1 MRSTKGF
8 AVAGLAVAVWA
19 GSAVAM
25 GSAHEAAAAGK
36 AGAKGG
42 GTCLNKA
49 ASGTN
54 TTVDGAKFQAWEAV
68 LQATDWGMWSTF
80 MASGAGIGT
89 APGYKVSN
97 VKSSCAK
104 GGIGYSCKMQ
114 ATLCR

>member
-1 MRSTKGF
+1 MRAFKLFT
-8 AVAGLAVAVWA
+8 VASLAM
-19 GSAVAM
+19 SALIICGAPEV
-25 GSAHEAAAAGK
+25 AAAG
-36 AGAKGG
+36 KGG

-97 VKSSCAK
+97 LKSSCTK
-104 GGIGYSCKMQ
+104 GGIGHSCKIQ
-114 ATLCR
+114 ATLCK

>member
-1 MRSTKGF
+1 MRTTNRFTVTGLIVS
-8 AVAGLAVAVWA
+8 GLAISALA
-19 GSAVAM
+19 IGSAP
-25 GSAHEAAAAGK
+25 EASAAG
-36 AGAKGG
+36 KGG

-68 LQATDWGMWSTF
+68 LQATDWGMWSAF

-114 ATLCR
+114 ATLCK

>member
-1 MRSTKGF
+1 MHTSKALGL
-8 AVAGLAVAVWA
+8 AGLAIAA
-19 GSAVAM
+19 LAFGGSPQV
-25 GSAHEAAAAGK
+25 AAAGK
-36 AGAKGG
+36 G

-54 TTVDGAKFQAWEAV
+54 STVDGAKFQAWEAV
-68 LQATDWGMWSTF
+68 LQATDWGMWTKF
-80 MASGAGIGT
+80 LASGASIGV

-114 ATLCR
+114 ATLCK

>member
-1 MRSTKGF
+1 MGITKGV
-8 AVAGLAVAVWA
+8 AATGLLMAGLAMATLTV
-19 GSAVAM
+19 SAPD
-25 GSAHEAAAAGK
+25 AAAAG
-36 AGAKGG
+36 KGG

-80 MASGAGIGT
+80 MASGAGIGV

-104 GGIGYSCKMQ
+104 GGIGYTCKIQ
-114 ATLCR
+114 ATLCK

>member
-1 MRSTKGF
+1 MRMSKALGIASLAIAALAF
-8 AVAGLAVAVWA
+8 AGLP
-19 GSAVAM
+19 
-25 GSAHEAAAAGK
+25 EAAAAS
-36 AGAKGG
+36 KGS

-54 TTVDGAKFQAWEAV
+54 STVDGAKFQAWEAV

-114 ATLCR
+114 ATLCK

>member
-1 MRSTKGF
+1 MRTSKALGIASLAIAALAF
-8 AVAGLAVAVWA
+8 GGLP
-19 GSAVAM
+19 
-25 GSAHEAAAAGK
+25 EAAAAS
-36 AGAKGG
+36 KGS

-54 TTVDGAKFQAWEAV
+54 STVDGAKFQAWEAV
-68 LQATDWGMWSTF
+68 LQATDWGMWSQF
-80 MASGAGIGT
+80 MASGASIGV

-114 ATLCR
+114 ATLCK